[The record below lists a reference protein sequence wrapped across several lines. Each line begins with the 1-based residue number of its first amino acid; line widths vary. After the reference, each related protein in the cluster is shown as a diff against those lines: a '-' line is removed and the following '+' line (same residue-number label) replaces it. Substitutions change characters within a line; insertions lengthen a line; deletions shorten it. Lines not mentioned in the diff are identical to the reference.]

1 MNNEKGP
8 DIVVIGCSAGGVPAL
23 QKVVSALPPDLDAAV
38 FVVLHVLAEAES
50 LLPHILSRLGGPP
63 ASHPSDGQLFETGRI
78 YAAPPDRH
86 ILLHDS
92 SVRVVR
98 GPKENLHRPAID
110 VLFRSAAMVGGPRV
124 LGVLLTG
131 ADDDGAAGLKAIQE
145 RGGATVVQDPMDS
158 AHPEM
163 PQSALQVMRP
173 DFTLPLDQIGPMV
186 RDIVKGVVKPNER
199 PVMPEAVDKSFG
211 GDEGEPVDVK
221 QLGTPTAFSCPD
233 CNGTLWEVQD
243 GRLLRYR
250 CRVGHAYSS
259 GSMIEAQSEAVE
271 RALWEAVRVLEESAS
286 MSRRIAQKTEVLRE
300 HLSQKA
306 EERQRHAQALR
317 DLLLNNSE

>member
-1 MNNEKGP
+1 MKDEQGP
-8 DIVVIGCSAGGVPAL
+8 DIVVIGASAGGVAAL
-23 QKVVSALPPDLDAAV
+23 QEVVSALPPDLNAAI
-38 FVVLHVLAEAES
+38 FIVLHLLAGAES
-50 LLPHILSRLGGPP
+50 LLPQILSRKSRLP

-92 SVRVVR
+92 RLRVVR

-110 VLFRSAAMVGGPRV
+110 VLFRSAARVGGPRV

-163 PQSALQVMRP
+163 PQSALQVMEP
-173 DFTLPLDQIGPMV
+173 DFTLPLHQIGPMV
-186 RDIVKGVVKPNER
+186 RDLVKGVVKTNER
-199 PVMPEAVDKSFG
+199 PVMPEPIDKSFG

-243 GRLLRYR
+243 GKLLRYR

-271 RALWEAVRVLEESAS
+271 RALWEVRVLEESVS
-286 MSRRIAQKTEVLRE
+286 MSRRIAQKTEVLRKQLFE
-300 HLSQKA
+300 KA
-306 EERQRHAQALR
+306 EERERHAQALR
-317 DLLLNNSE
+317 DLLLKNSE